1 MNKFI
6 CTFGCGTPLA
16 ACVQPVSAETDEDAR
31 RAMRYFYA
39 DKWAFCY
46 RIGDCQL
53 KLQQFVMLPTIEVH
67 GDDIYVTRV
76 EGLPDAAS
84 AADAKPKFK
93 YKVRVTR
100 MLNTWVEVE
109 AANQDDAESKAYS
122 EVVGKENG
130 DPCWFD
136 DDDVQVED
144 DTHVMVG
151 DEWKRARFV
160 PQELGG
166 EGVKPTSEDD

>member
-53 KLQQFVMLPTIEVH
+53 KLQQRLLVIHHLFVV
-67 GDDIYVTRV
+67 
-76 EGLPDAAS
+76 
-84 AADAKPKFK
+84 
-93 YKVRVTR
+93 
-100 MLNTWVEVE
+100 
-109 AANQDDAESKAYS
+109 KAYLS
-122 EVVGKENG
+122 
-130 DPCWFD
+130 
-136 DDDVQVED
+136 
-144 DTHVMVG
+144 
-151 DEWKRARFV
+151 R
-160 PQELGG
+160 L
-166 EGVKPTSEDD
+166 

>member
-31 RAMRYFYA
+31 RAMRHFYA

-53 KLQQFVMLPTIEVH
+53 KLQQFVALPTIEVH
-67 GDDIYVTRV
+67 GDDIYVTQA
-76 EGLPDAAS
+76 EGLPAAAG
-84 AADAKPKFK
+84 AADAKPKFH

-100 MLNTWVEVE
+100 IQRLGRGRGREPGRGRVEGVRRGRRE
-109 AANQDDAESKAYS
+109 
-122 EVVGKENG
+122 
-130 DPCWFD
+130 
-136 DDDVQVED
+136 
-144 DTHVMVG
+144 
-151 DEWKRARFV
+151 
-160 PQELGG
+160 G
-166 EGVKPTSEDD
+166 EGRPVLVRRR